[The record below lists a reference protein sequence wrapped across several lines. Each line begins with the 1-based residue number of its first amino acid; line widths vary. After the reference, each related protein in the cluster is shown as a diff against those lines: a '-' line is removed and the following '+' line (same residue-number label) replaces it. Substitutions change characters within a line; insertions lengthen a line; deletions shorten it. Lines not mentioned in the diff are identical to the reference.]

1 MKLAAIIVLITINIS
16 YSQVV
21 LNANGPGNT
30 YERITNFFAPGNGT
44 GAVEAPDETP
54 DGSHQDFG
62 RHIAEVFDT
71 DLNKYVF
78 EFYSHYALDNDVATL
93 STDRQRIEIKTYAA
107 SPDNYKGTLGEN
119 IIYKW
124 MFKIPI
130 GFLPSTN
137 FTHLHQIKAVDGDD
151 SSPIFTLTPRLGTPN
166 KLELIY
172 VANSTSGTDKLN
184 IVDLLP
190 FEGNWIEAEEIIQV
204 GSSGSYSITLK
215 KHSDGTIL
223 LSYSNATMAT
233 IRPDNSFIRPKW
245 GIYRSLNDVVNLRDE
260 AVRFSDFSI
269 EEVNLNTTA
278 IQNEKLIASLPNP
291 VHDKLEIS
299 NKIMQQFDKLRL
311 YDITGKLLLEK
322 GNLLNEID
330 VSFLK
335 TGMYFIRFSNKQNQ
349 SVSIKIIKT

>member
-107 SPDNYKGTLGEN
+107 SPDNLKGTLGETV
-119 IIYKW
+119 IYKW
-124 MFKIPI
+124 RFRLPT
-130 GFLPSTN
+130 GFQPSGN
-137 FTHLHQIKAVDGDD
+137 FTHIHQVKGVNGDD
-151 SSPIFTLTPRLGTPN
+151 DSPIFTLTPRLGTPN

-278 IQNEKLIASLPNP
+278 IQNEKQIASLPNP

-311 YDITGKLLLEK
+311 FDITGKLLLEK

>member
-1 MKLAAIIVLITINIS
+1 MKLVAILVLITCNIS
-16 YSQVV
+16 YSQVI

-30 YERITNFFAPGNGT
+30 YERITNYFAPGNGT

-93 STDRQRIEIKTYAA
+93 STDKQRVEIKTYAA
-107 SPDNYKGTLGEN
+107 SPNNLKGTLGEN

-124 MFKIPI
+124 MFKIPL
-130 GFLPSTN
+130 GFQPSTN

-190 FEGNWIEAEEIIQV
+190 FEGNWIEAEEIIHV

-215 KHSDGTIL
+215 KHSDGTVL
-223 LSYSNATMAT
+223 LSYSNSNIAT
-233 IRPDNSFIRPKW
+233 IRPDNTFIRPKW
-245 GIYRSLNDVVNLRDE
+245 GIYRSLNDIGNLRDE

-269 EEVNLNTTA
+269 EEVNLNTTT
-278 IQNEKLIASLPNP
+278 IQNEELLASFPNP

-299 NKIMQQFDKLRL
+299 NEIMQQFDKLRL
-311 YDITGKLLLEK
+311 FDITGKLLLEK
-322 GNLLNEID
+322 DDLLPEID

-349 SVSIKIIKT
+349 SESIKIIKI

>member
-1 MKLAAIIVLITINIS
+1 MKLAAILVLITINIS

-21 LNANGPGNT
+21 LNADGPGNT

>member
-1 MKLAAIIVLITINIS
+1 MKLAAILVLITINIS

-21 LNANGPGNT
+21 LNADGPGNT

-190 FEGNWIEAEEIIQV
+190 FEGNWIEAEEIIHV
-204 GSSGSYSITLK
+204 GSTGSYSITLK

-269 EEVNLNTTA
+269 EEVILNTTA
-278 IQNEKLIASLPNP
+278 IQNEKLIANLPNP
-291 VHDKLEIS
+291 VYDKLEIS

-311 YDITGKLLLEK
+311 FDITGKLLLEK

>member
-1 MKLAAIIVLITINIS
+1 MKLAAILVLITINIS

-21 LNANGPGNT
+21 LNANAPGNT

-44 GAVEAPDETP
+44 GAVEAPDLFHP
-54 DGSHQDFG
+54 WASG

-71 DLNKYVF
+71 ELNKYVF
-78 EFYSHYALDNDVATL
+78 EFYSHALLDNEPVDPTL
-93 STDRQRIEIKTYAA
+93 TDRQRVEIKTYAA
-107 SPDNYKGTLGEN
+107 SPDNLKGTLDEN

-130 GFLPSTN
+130 GFQPSTN

-151 SSPIFTLTPRLGTPN
+151 SSPLFTLTPRLGTPN

-172 VANSTSGTDKLN
+172 VANSTSGTDKLS

-190 FEGNWIEAEEIIQV
+190 FEGNWIEAEEIIHV

-215 KHSDGTIL
+215 KHSDGTVL
-223 LSYSNATMAT
+223 LSYSNANIAT
-233 IRPDNSFIRPKW
+233 IRPDNTFIRPKW

-269 EEVNLNTTA
+269 EEVNLNTTT
-278 IQNEKLIASLPNP
+278 IPYKELFASFPNP
-291 VHDKLEIS
+291 VHEKLEIS
-299 NKIMQQFDKLRL
+299 NEIMQQFNKLRL
-311 YDITGKLLLEK
+311 FDITGKLLLEK

-349 SVSIKIIKT
+349 SVSIKIIKI

>member
-1 MKLAAIIVLITINIS
+1 VI
-16 YSQVV
+16 

-30 YERITNFFAPGNGT
+30 YERITNYFAPGNGT

-93 STDRQRIEIKTYAA
+93 STDKQRVEIKTYAA
-107 SPDNYKGTLGEN
+107 SPNNLKGTLGEN

-124 MFKIPI
+124 MFKIPL
-130 GFLPSTN
+130 GFQPSTN

-190 FEGNWIEAEEIIQV
+190 FEGNWIEAEEIIHV

-215 KHSDGTIL
+215 KHSDGTVL
-223 LSYSNATMAT
+223 LSYSNSNIAT
-233 IRPDNSFIRPKW
+233 IRPDNTFIRPKW
-245 GIYRSLNDVVNLRDE
+245 GIYRSLNDIGNLRDE

-269 EEVNLNTTA
+269 EEVNLNTTT
-278 IQNEKLIASLPNP
+278 IQNEELLASFPNP

-299 NKIMQQFDKLRL
+299 NEIMQQFDKLRL
-311 YDITGKLLLEK
+311 FDITGKLLLEK
-322 GNLLNEID
+322 DDLLPEID

-349 SVSIKIIKT
+349 SESIKIIKI

>member
-21 LNANGPGNT
+21 LNANEPGNT

-107 SPDNYKGTLGEN
+107 SPDNLKGTLGETV
-119 IIYKW
+119 IYKW
-124 MFKIPI
+124 RFRLPT
-130 GFLPSTN
+130 GFQPSGN
-137 FTHLHQIKAVDGDD
+137 FTHIHQVKGVNGDD
-151 SSPIFTLTPRLGTPN
+151 DSPIFTLTPRLGTPN

-172 VANSTSGTDKLN
+172 VANSTSGTDKLST
-184 IVDLLP
+184 VDLLP
-190 FEGNWIEAEEIIQV
+190 FEGNWIEAEEIIHV
-204 GSSGSYSITLK
+204 GSTGSYSITLK

-223 LSYSNATMAT
+223 LSYSNSNIAT
-233 IRPDNSFIRPKW
+233 IRPDNTFIRPKW

-269 EEVNLNTTA
+269 EEVILNTTA
-278 IQNEKLIASLPNP
+278 IQNEKLIANLPNP
-291 VHDKLEIS
+291 VYDKLEIS